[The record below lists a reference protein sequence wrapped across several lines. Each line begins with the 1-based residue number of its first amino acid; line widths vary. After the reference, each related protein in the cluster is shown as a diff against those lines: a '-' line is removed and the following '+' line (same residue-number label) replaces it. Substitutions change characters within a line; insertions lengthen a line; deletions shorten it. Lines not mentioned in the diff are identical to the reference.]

1 MAGALSGLKILDFST
16 LLPGP
21 LATMHLADMG
31 AEVLRVTSG
40 TRADLVQTMPPYV
53 PGMNISATAAQ
64 IGRNKKVITLNLKD
78 SRAVQIIKELIREY
92 DIVLEQYRPGVMKK
106 LGLDYETL
114 SAINPG
120 IIYCSLT
127 GYGQDGPMAVKAGH
141 DINYLS
147 LSGMMSYA
155 GRKKDGP
162 SLMGIQIADI
172 ASGTNNTIISILAA
186 VIYRNN
192 TGRGQYLDVSMTDGV
207 FALNAMSG
215 PGVLATGEN
224 PKREGE
230 LLNGGS
236 LYDFYETKDGEY
248 VSFGGLEPKF
258 FADFCRV
265 IHREEW
271 IEKGVQAGDEI
282 KNEVREIMKTKTRD
296 EWMSIFREADACF
309 EPVLSLSEA
318 LNGELARERNMVVDV
333 PAAEGKTI
341 RQIGSPFK
349 FSESPVEYKFAGRT
363 LEQADTE
370 EVLMALGY
378 SMEEIE
384 SLAREGVLQ

>member
-92 DIVLEQYRPGVMKK
+92 DIVLEQFRPGVMKK

-230 LLNGGS
+230 LLNG
-236 LYDFYETKDGEY
+236 
-248 VSFGGLEPKF
+248 
-258 FADFCRV
+258 
-265 IHREEW
+265 
-271 IEKGVQAGDEI
+271 
-282 KNEVREIMKTKTRD
+282 
-296 EWMSIFREADACF
+296 
-309 EPVLSLSEA
+309 
-318 LNGELARERNMVVDV
+318 ELARERNMVVDV

>member
-92 DIVLEQYRPGVMKK
+92 DIVLEQFRPGVMKK

-155 GRKKDGP
+155 GKK
-162 SLMGIQIADI
+162 
-172 ASGTNNTIISILAA
+172 
-186 VIYRNN
+186 
-192 TGRGQYLDVSMTDGV
+192 TGR
-207 FALNAMSG
+207 
-215 PGVLATGEN
+215 
-224 PKREGE
+224 R
-230 LLNGGS
+230 
-236 LYDFYETKDGEY
+236 
-248 VSFGGLEPKF
+248 
-258 FADFCRV
+258 
-265 IHREEW
+265 
-271 IEKGVQAGDEI
+271 
-282 KNEVREIMKTKTRD
+282 
-296 EWMSIFREADACF
+296 
-309 EPVLSLSEA
+309 
-318 LNGELARERNMVVDV
+318 
-333 PAAEGKTI
+333 
-341 RQIGSPFK
+341 
-349 FSESPVEYKFAGRT
+349 
-363 LEQADTE
+363 
-370 EVLMALGY
+370 
-378 SMEEIE
+378 
-384 SLAREGVLQ
+384 